1 MRTLVIG
8 DIHGAYLPLM
18 QALDRARI
26 SPLDTLIFLGD
37 YVDGWS
43 QSPGSNRISHQL
55 KVIIQ
60 LYFFEGQP

>member
-43 QSPGSNRISHQL
+43 QSPE
-55 KVIIQ
+55 VIEYLIN
-60 LYFFEGQP
+60 LRSSYNCIF